1 MRAVQHHAI
10 GAIAKAHPL
19 FATTAIVKVQ
29 SRLGNY
35 YGVLDR
41 LFYKALEEFP
51 LHMKDV
57 VVLGSQRYLVILL
70 HFNQTAS
77 TSRW

>member
-1 MRAVQHHAI
+1 M
-10 GAIAKAHPL
+10 G
-19 FATTAIVKVQ
+19 
-29 SRLGNY
+29 LGNY

-70 HFNQTAS
+70 CSYHTAAI
-77 TSRW
+77 SRW